1 MKTNIEKRI
10 ESMIIEDLD
19 RLNLG
24 KLDADKVR
32 RYRDAN
38 FLSGHYDYL
47 FEKYIEDKE
56 LKD

>member
-1 MKTNIEKRI
+1 
-10 ESMIIEDLD
+10 MIIEDLD